1 MASNYLHLNT
11 NRTECVVFGPSSA
24 SKEIISRL
32 ASMKISV
39 SDHVKNLGV
48 IMESSLV
55 LDKQVSSV
63 VRAAFYQLRIISKL
77 KSILSF
83 RDLETIIHAFV
94 SSRIDYCNS
103 VYIGITQGQLSR
115 LQLVQNAAAR
125 FLTRTK
131 KRERITPVLVS
142 LHWLPLE
149 FRIEFKILLMVYK
162 ALHGFYTKCIAE
174 LLIPYQNSRNL
185 RSSNQ
190 MILHVPKTRL
200 KSKGDRAFSVA
211 APRLWNPLP
220 IKSSPS
226 VDAFKSR

>member
-1 MASNYLHLNT
+1 MVKHSFIQRQINHPA
-11 NRTECVVFGPSSA
+11 A
-24 SKEIISRL
+24 I
-32 ASMKISV
+32 KIWN
-39 SDHVKNLGV
+39 HVKNLGV
-48 IMESSLV
+48 IMDSSLV

-83 RDLETIIHAFV
+83 RDPETIVHAFV
-94 SSRIDYCNS
+94 SSRINYCNS

-115 LQLVQNAAAR
+115 LQLVQNSAAR

-131 KRERITPVLVS
+131 NRERITPVLVS
-142 LHWLPLE
+142 LHWLPVE
-149 FRIEFKILLMVYK
+149 FRIEFKVLLMVFK
-162 ALHGFYTKCIAE
+162 ALHGFSPKYIAE

-211 APRLWNPLP
+211 APRLWNLLP
-220 IKSSPS
+220 MHIKSSPS
-226 VDAFKSR
+226 VDVFKSRLKSYLFSRAFGVD

>member
-1 MASNYLHLNT
+1 MYHSYADDTQLYIPIDPNGSQSFDGLAQCLGEIRAWLASNFLHLNT
-11 NRTECVVFGPSSA
+11 NKTECVVFGPSSA

-32 ASMKISV
+32 FSMKISV

-48 IMESSLV
+48 ITDSSLV

-63 VRAAFYQLRIISKL
+63 AFCQLRIISKL

-83 RDLETIIHAFV
+83 RNLETIIHAFV

-142 LHWLPLE
+142 LHWLPVE
-149 FRIEFKILLMVYK
+149 FRIEFKVLLMVFK
-162 ALHGFYTKCIAE
+162 ALHGFSPKYIAE

-185 RSSNQ
+185 RSWNQ

-200 KSKGDRAFSVA
+200 
-211 APRLWNPLP
+211 
-220 IKSSPS
+220 
-226 VDAFKSR
+226 

>member
-77 KSILSF
+77 KYILSF
-83 RDLETIIHAFV
+83 RDLESIIHAFV

-103 VYIGITQGQLSR
+103 VYIGIAQGQLSR

-131 KRERITPVLVS
+131 KREIITPVLVS
-142 LHWLPLE
+142 LHWLPVE
-149 FRIEFKILLMVYK
+149 FRIEFKIVLMVYK

-174 LLIPYQNSRNL
+174 LLISLPKFKKLNDSPCFQNE
-185 RSSNQ
+185 
-190 MILHVPKTRL
+190 IEIE
-200 KSKGDRAFSVA
+200 G
-211 APRLWNPLP
+211 
-220 IKSSPS
+220 
-226 VDAFKSR
+226 

>member
-1 MASNYLHLNT
+1 M
-11 NRTECVVFGPSSA
+11 
-24 SKEIISRL
+24 
-32 ASMKISV
+32 
-39 SDHVKNLGV
+39 D
-48 IMESSLV
+48 SSLV

-83 RDLETIIHAFV
+83 RDPETIVHAFV
-94 SSRIDYCNS
+94 SSRINYCNS

-115 LQLVQNAAAR
+115 LQLVQNSAAR

-131 KRERITPVLVS
+131 KRENYSSPGFFTLVACF
-142 LHWLPLE
+142 LV
-149 FRIEFKILLMVYK
+149 LLMVFK
-162 ALHGFYTKCIAE
+162 ALHGFSPKYIAE

-200 KSKGDRAFSVA
+200 KSKEMVS
-211 APRLWNPLP
+211 
-220 IKSSPS
+220 KSSL
-226 VDAFKSR
+226 

>member
-1 MASNYLHLNT
+1 MFWGLPFI
-11 NRTECVVFGPSSA
+11 NRV
-24 SKEIISRL
+24 
-32 ASMKISV
+32 
-39 SDHVKNLGV
+39 
-48 IMESSLV
+48 
-55 LDKQVSSV
+55 
-63 VRAAFYQLRIISKL
+63 ISKL

-142 LHWLPLE
+142 LHWLPVE
-149 FRIEFKILLMVYK
+149 FRIEFKVLLMVFK
-162 ALHGFYTKCIAE
+162 ALHGISPKYIAE

-190 MILHVPKTRL
+190 MILHVPKIL
-200 KSKGDRAFSVA
+200 NILH
-211 APRLWNPLP
+211 LWMLLSLDWNRTFLVELLES
-220 IKSSPS
+220 IRGIGRYNLMLNLLNF
-226 VDAFKSR
+226 VCVTVCNDAGKHSGQWQLF

>member
-1 MASNYLHLNT
+1 M
-11 NRTECVVFGPSSA
+11 
-24 SKEIISRL
+24 
-32 ASMKISV
+32 
-39 SDHVKNLGV
+39 D
-48 IMESSLV
+48 SSLV
-55 LDKQVSSV
+55 LDKRVSSV

-83 RDLETIIHAFV
+83 RDPETIVHTFV
-94 SSRIDYCNS
+94 SSRINYCNS

-115 LQLVQNAAAR
+115 LQLVQNSAAR

-142 LHWLPLE
+142 LHWLPVE
-149 FRIEFKILLMVYK
+149 FRIEFKVLLMVFK
-162 ALHGFYTKCIAE
+162 ALHGFSPKYIAE

-211 APRLWNPLP
+211 APRLWNLLP
-220 IKSSPS
+220 MHIKSSPS
-226 VDAFKSR
+226 VDVFKSRLKSYLFSRAFGVD